1 MDPIILTVAFGLG
14 FLIYRTN
21 LPPMIGFLLAGLGLN
36 MLGYTTDPILAKIAE
51 FGVTLLLFTIG
62 LKLDIK
68 NLFKPEVW
76 AGASIHMAIT
86 TALFGFLLFL
96 LGHSGL
102 QFFFG
107 LDMSTAILVAFGLS
121 FSSTVFAVKVLEG
134 NGRIDSLNGRTA
146 IGILIIQDLI
156 AVVFLTISAG
166 KMPSPYAILV
176 FAALPFARVLIY
188 RMMDRVGHGELQL
201 ALGMFLTFAAGAALF
216 DLVGLKADLGALIMG
231 VLVAPHKRAK
241 ELANSL
247 YSIKELMLICFF
259 IDIGLAGLPGW
270 SGFIASV
277 VLVLLL
283 PLKMFLYFFILTRF
297 KLSARSSFKSTI
309 NLSNYS
315 EFGLIVCYMAV
326 SSGMLDKQWLVVM
339 AIALSLSFVV
349 ASPLNK
355 FSDQLY
361 GRVRELLKKF
371 ETRERLPEEQP
382 VQVGEWQIAI
392 IGMGRIGSGAYDVF
406 RKQYG
411 DVVVGLDYDPVTV
424 AQQTKEGRE
433 VLLGDVTDPDY
444 WHRLPT
450 GKSKL
455 KMVILAMPGMDVK
468 LYVTSMLQKNGF
480 SGTIASVAM
489 FDDEVTT
496 LLEAGVDTAFN
507 MYTEAGAGLANHI
520 TENVELEGSLGEPVI
535 SSVSP
540 RGVK

>member
-1 MDPIILTVAFGLG
+1 MDPIILTVAFTLG
-14 FLIYRTN
+14 YLAHRAS

-36 MLGYTTDPILAKIAE
+36 LLGYTTDPILAQIAE

-76 AGASIHMAIT
+76 AGASIHMVLT
-86 TALFGFLLFL
+86 TALFGLLLFL
-96 LGHSGL
+96 LSHSGL
-102 QFFFG
+102 QFFLG
-107 LDMSTAILVAFGLS
+107 LDMTTAMLVAFGLS

-134 NGRIDSLNGRTA
+134 NGRMDSLNGRTA

-176 FAALPFARVLIY
+176 LAALPLARALIF

-201 ALGMFLTFAAGAALF
+201 ALGMFLTFVVGAALF

-247 YSIKELMLICFF
+247 LSVKELMLIAFF

-270 SGFIASV
+270 SGFMASV
-277 VLVLLL
+277 VLVLML
-283 PLKMFLYFFILTRF
+283 PLKMALYFFILSRF
-297 KLSARSSFKSTI
+297 KLSARSSFKSTM

-326 SSGMLDKQWLVVM
+326 STGMLDKQWLVVM
-339 AIALSLSFVV
+339 AIALSLSFVA

-355 FSDQLY
+355 FGDRIY
-361 GRVRELLKKF
+361 ERFGDLLKKF
-371 ETRERLPEEQP
+371 ESKERHPEEKP
-382 VQVGEWQIAI
+382 VPVGDWRIAI
-392 IGMGRIGSGAYDVF
+392 VGMGRIGSGAYDVF

-411 DVVVGLDYDPVTV
+411 DVVVGLDYDPASV
-424 AQQTKEGRE
+424 AQQKEEGRQ

-444 WHRLPT
+444 WHRLPR

-455 KMVILAMPGMDVK
+455 KMVILAMPCMDAK
-468 LYVTSMLQKNGF
+468 LYVTSVLKKNNF
-480 SGTIASVAM
+480 PGTIASVAM
-489 FDDEVTT
+489 FDDEINT

-507 MYTEAGAGLANHI
+507 VYTEAGAGLANHI
-520 TENVELEGSLGEPVI
+520 KENITLEDGMFSPVV

-540 RGVK
+540 KSVK